1 MFWVAICDKDR
12 SYQRMLSEL
21 MMKALFDTVEVA
33 FHYYDTGMQIINA
46 AVENRLTDDLLLIDI
61 QLPETNGLRTVQF
74 LRRIGIR
81 SDVIFVTEAIE
92 YGIECYRY
100 GTYDFIRK
108 PVAVTEFE
116 RVMRRYVKE
125 KIEKNAD
132 FYQIT
137 SRGGIVK
144 INLRRVL
151 YFESRGRKVN
161 AVEQD
166 METSFYQKLDMVESQ
181 LKNRDFVRIHQSYLI
196 NRAYITFISGTEV
209 VLANRIRL
217 PVSKRYA
224 VEVREMYRRWRIC

>member
-1 MFWVAICDKDR
+1 MFWVAICDRDR

-46 AVENRLTDDLLLIDI
+46 AVENLLTDDLLLIDI
-61 QLPETNGLRTVQF
+61 QLPETNGIRTVQF
-74 LRRIGIR
+74 LRQIGIR

-125 KIEKNAD
+125 KNAD
-132 FYQIT
+132 FYRIT

-151 YFESRGRKVN
+151 YFESKGRKVN

-196 NRAYITFISGTEV
+196 NRAYITFISRREV
-209 VLANRIRL
+209 ILANRIRL

-224 VEVREMYRRWRIC
+224 GEVCEILRA